1 MKWLSSSWLWLVASF
16 TLPIAIAVGVKASI
30 RLQQPSP
37 PASQLGCQTIIADPK
52 PPMNVRSSPVVAA
65 DNMLGRLPNGV
76 SLIVT
81 DENEGWLKI
90 SSPLQGWVYKELT
103 VTSCGLTSGAAIPQ
117 NGSLTGIAAQS
128 PSDAGTHLMA
138 IATQQY
144 QAGNINGAIA
154 LAKTVSSDSSV
165 YPVAIGAVSQW
176 QTDWNRAE
184 SGYYSAQ
191 TALRDGKWDQVLSQ
205 VEHYPNIRFWKEK
218 LAGLV
223 KQAIAQQES
232 SQSKKEAV
240 TPPSQNP

>member
-1 MKWLSSSWLWLVASF
+1 MDKLRGITRRLSPSWLWILASF
-16 TLPIAIAVGVKASI
+16 TLPIAIAAGVKASI
-30 RLQQPSP
+30 RLQQHSP
-37 PASQLGCQTIIADPK
+37 PASQLGCQTIIADPQ

-76 SLIVT
+76 PLIVI

-103 VTSCGLTSGAAIPQ
+103 VTSCGSSNNAAV
-117 NGSLTGIAAQS
+117 AAQS

-165 YPVAIGAVSQW
+165 YPVAIDAVSQW

-184 SGYYSAQ
+184 SGYYTAQ
-191 TALRDGKWDQVLSQ
+191 TALRDGKWEQVLSQ